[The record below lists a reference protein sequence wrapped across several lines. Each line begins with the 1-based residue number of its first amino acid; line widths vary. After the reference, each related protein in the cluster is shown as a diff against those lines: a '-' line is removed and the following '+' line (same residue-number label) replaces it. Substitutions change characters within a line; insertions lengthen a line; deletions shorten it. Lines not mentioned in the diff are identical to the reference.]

1 MKKIILIAFVIS
13 SLYVQSQTART
24 YSNEFLNIGV
34 SARALSM
41 GNAVVAQTSDVN
53 AGYWNPAGLTKVN
66 KQQISLMH
74 AAYFANIAQ
83 FDYMAYAKPLNDKT
97 SVGIS
102 LIRFGV
108 DNIMNTTQLIDEQG
122 NINYD
127 RITYFST
134 GDYALNLS
142 LGHKNLWKGLDVGA
156 TAKLIYRHIGNFAS
170 GYGFGFDIGAQYHL
184 KKWQFGLMARDI
196 TTTFNYWHINQ
207 AAFDDIAQSVP
218 GQNQEAPSK
227 IELTLPK
234 LQLGVNRIFHLK
246 DHLDM
251 RTEMDLNMRFFKTQS
266 LISSD
271 FASVNPALGFEFN
284 YYKIAF
290 LRLGVN
296 NFQKEQYFDNQEVTF
311 NPNAGLGFKY
321 KGIAVDYALTNIGS
335 SGFFSHVFSLQIDL
349 DRFFNTKS
357 KQ

>member
-1 MKKIILIAFVIS
+1 M
-13 SLYVQSQTART
+13 
-24 YSNEFLNIGV
+24 
-34 SARALSM
+34 
-41 GNAVVAQTSDVN
+41 
-53 AGYWNPAGLTKVN
+53 
-66 KQQISLMH
+66 
-74 AAYFANIAQ
+74 
-83 FDYMAYAKPLNDKT
+83 NDKT
-97 SVGIS
+97 SIGIS

-108 DNIMNTTQLIDEQG
+108 DNIMNTTRLIDDQG

-142 LGHKNLWKGLDVGA
+142 MGHKNLLKGLDVGA

-184 KKWQFGLMARDI
+184 QKWQFGLMARDI
-196 TTTFNYWHINQ
+196 TTTFNYWHINKE
-207 AAFDDIAQSVP
+207 AFDAIAQSIP

-234 LQLGVNRIFHLK
+234 LQLGINRIFHLK

-251 RTEMDLNMRFFKTQS
+251 STEMDINMRFFKMHS

-271 FASVNPALGFEFN
+271 FASINPALGIEFN
-284 YYKIAF
+284 YYKTAF

-296 NFQKEQYFDNQEVTF
+296 NFQKEQYFGNQEIRF
-311 NPNAGLGFKY
+311 QPNAGLGFKY

-349 DRFFNTKS
+349 DRFFTK
-357 KQ
+357 K